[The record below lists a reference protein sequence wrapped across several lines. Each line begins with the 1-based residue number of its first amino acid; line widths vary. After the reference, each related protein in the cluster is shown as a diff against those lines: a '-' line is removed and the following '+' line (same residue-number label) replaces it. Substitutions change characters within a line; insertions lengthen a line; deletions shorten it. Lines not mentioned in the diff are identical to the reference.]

1 MRFRQK
7 KGLKMKISVIIP
19 VYNTQEYLADCLD
32 SVLNQTLDAVEI
44 ILINDGSTDD
54 SGKIIGEYVKNYP
67 DRIRELTVVNGGQG
81 RARNFGIDMAQGE
94 YLSFIDSDDYLETN
108 ALELMYAAAVENDA
122 DIVVCDMEKRFDDGK
137 REYVKAALQ
146 ADPLA
151 SAGSSSN
158 KIFRRSTV
166 GDIRFP
172 VGLWYEDFAFSAKL
186 LLRSKKTVFVEKPLY
201 IYRCGQS
208 STMNNNNARKNLDII
223 KIMDEIHDFAS
234 REGKLDGFEFMLINH
249 VLLDSVKRLQ
259 LQTSSEKKDVIKK
272 LREYVK
278 TYIPKLSDCE
288 SYRRETRNRRL
299 IMALNYYGF
308 ESLSIALLKMK
319 ESL

>member
-1 MRFRQK
+1 
-7 KGLKMKISVIIP
+7 MKISVIIP
-19 VYNTQEYLADCLD
+19 VYNTQDYLSDCVD
-32 SVLNQTLDAVEI
+32 SILNQTLEELEI
-44 ILINDGSTDD
+44 ILINDGSIDD
-54 SGKIIGEYVKNYP
+54 SGKIIGEYVKNFP
-67 DRIRELTVVNGGQG
+67 DKIRGLSVVNGGQG

-94 YLSFIDSDDYLETN
+94 FLSFIDSDDYLESN
-108 ALELMYAAAVENDA
+108 ALELMYAAALENDA
-122 DIVVCDMEKRFDDGK
+122 DIVVCDMEKRFDDGR

-146 ADPLA
+146 DEPLA

-186 LLRSKKTVFVEKPLY
+186 LLRSRKTVFVEKPLY

-208 STMNNNNARKNLDII
+208 STMNNNNAAKNLDII
-223 KIMDEIHDFAS
+223 KIMEDIHDFAC

-259 LQTSSEKKDVIKK
+259 LQSSAEKKYAIKK
-272 LREYVK
+272 LRDYVK
-278 TYIPKLSDCE
+278 SYIPNLVRCE
-288 SYRRETRNRRL
+288 SYKRESRNRRI
-299 IMALNYYGF
+299 IMALNYCGL
-308 ESLSIALLKMK
+308 EWLSIALLKLK
-319 ESL
+319 EKM